1 MKKAEGLTLNTMAIA
16 AIVLVVIIVTIAI
29 FSNVTGGVVPFFK
42 DRTECSKQTGVIK
55 TSTANPTASSD
66 GCYAQDVCSEKYNGE
81 EIYGLG
87 CDKKDSE
94 TPTPYCCIKN

>member
-1 MKKAEGLTLNTMAIA
+1 MKKAEGMTLNTMAIA

-42 DRTECSKQTGVIK
+42 DRGECSKQQGTVLK
-55 TSTANPTASSD
+55 PNAD
-66 GCYAQDVCSEKYNGE
+66 GCYAQGECSGKYNGE

-87 CDKKDSE
+87 CDKKDAAK
-94 TPTPYCCIKN
+94 PYCCVKSHQS

>member
-1 MKKAEGLTLNTMAIA
+1 MKKAEGMTLNTMAIA

-42 DRTECSKQTGVIK
+42 DRGECAKQPGVVDK
-55 TSTANPTASSD
+55 ASAPDKPGVSAD
-66 GCYAQDVCSEKYNGE
+66 GCYASGECSKLNGE

-87 CDKKDSE
+87 CDKKE
-94 TPTPYCCIKN
+94 ATKPYCCIKN

>member
-29 FSNVTGGVVPFFK
+29 FSNVAGDTVPFLK
-42 DRTECSKQTGVIK
+42 DRTECSKQTGAVLK
-55 TSTANPTASSD
+55 PNAD
-66 GCYAQDVCSEKYNGE
+66 GCYAQGVCSDKYNGE

-87 CDKKDSE
+87 CDKKDSA

>member
-42 DRTECSKQTGVIK
+42 DRTECSKQQGVVKTG
-55 TSTANPTASSD
+55 TDSNPD
-66 GCYAQDVCSEKYNGE
+66 GCYKQGVCSDKHNGE

-87 CDKKDSE
+87 CDKKDSA
-94 TPTPYCCIKN
+94 TPMPYCCIKN